1 MHASRDVC
9 RGGACRA
16 GNLAEGEYFK
26 VMEEAFDAEGRL
38 HVRLQWPAGQGRWP
52 GQPDEVGDAAGAAAR
67 QPEPERE
74 RGGLI
79 LAAVHFD

>member
-38 HVRLQWPAGQGRWP
+38 HVRL
-52 GQPDEVGDAAGAAAR
+52 
-67 QPEPERE
+67 
-74 RGGLI
+74 
-79 LAAVHFD
+79 